1 MLLLPPYVGLNT
13 FLFFFTFIATFEL
26 IVYTAFTQFLLLEI
40 EGAKQLW
47 HSFLVPKLFLSVTLP
62 TLGKC
67 KSFLYK
73 AFCESH

>member
-13 FLFFFTFIATFEL
+13 FLFFFTFIATFDF
-26 IVYTAFTQFLLLEI
+26 IVYTAFTQFLLYET

-47 HSFLVPKLFLSVTLP
+47 HSSLVPKLFLSVTLP
-62 TLGKC
+62 SLEKR

-73 AFCESH
+73 TSCESH

>member
-13 FLFFFTFIATFEL
+13 FLFFLTFIATFEL
-26 IVYTAFTQFLLLEI
+26 IPYIAFTQFLLYET

-62 TLGKC
+62 TLEKC
-67 KSFLYK
+67 ESFLHK
-73 AFCESH
+73 TFCESH